1 MWTEISRRSV
11 SRGQDAPSRYLRLKE
26 FAYALKI
33 IDLTLRTTLIGNHEK
48 VNSPLIKLTSNC
60 SDFTF
65 SWYIPSVVIA
75 SHDEC

>member
-1 MWTEISRRSV
+1 M
-11 SRGQDAPSRYLRLKE
+11 SRGEDAPSRYLRLKE

-33 IDLTLRTTLIGNHEK
+33 RDLTLKTTLIGNHEK

-65 SWYIPSVVIA
+65 SWYNPSVVTA
-75 SHDEC
+75 SHEF